1 MFVYN
6 LFNYFRSFRR
16 VTPIFE
22 GALYLLIYRYD
33 LVQVALTLPISL
45 AAFAFAFAV
54 LGAALASESAQPRSA
69 QLSSFTGTQRGLL
82 ARLPDSEIV

>member
-22 GALYLLIYRYD
+22 GALHLLIYRYD

-45 AAFAFAFAV
+45 AAF
-54 LGAALASESAQPRSA
+54 LTRSFRIRIRCTWSCPC
-69 QLSSFTGTQRGLL
+69 Q
-82 ARLPDSEIV
+82 